1 MITNSAQ
8 NKKKMKKYRIGA
20 DQKQTS
26 KEIEEG
32 SGALEDKAS
41 NADPLC
47 ALGNVLIQFKEMK
60 SCTKV
65 SELILNIFFD

>member
-1 MITNSAQ
+1 MHKI
-8 NKKKMKKYRIGA
+8 KKNEKYRIVA

-26 KEIEEG
+26 KENEEG

-47 ALGNVLIQFKEMK
+47 ALGMF
-60 SCTKV
+60 
-65 SELILNIFFD
+65 

>member
-8 NKKKMKKYRIGA
+8 NFKKMKKYRIGA

-47 ALGNVLIQFKEMK
+47 ALGNVLR
-60 SCTKV
+60 
-65 SELILNIFFD
+65 

>member
-1 MITNSAQ
+1 
-8 NKKKMKKYRIGA
+8 MKKYRIGA

-47 ALGNVLIQFKEMK
+47 ALGNVLRYCFNNVLIQFKEMK